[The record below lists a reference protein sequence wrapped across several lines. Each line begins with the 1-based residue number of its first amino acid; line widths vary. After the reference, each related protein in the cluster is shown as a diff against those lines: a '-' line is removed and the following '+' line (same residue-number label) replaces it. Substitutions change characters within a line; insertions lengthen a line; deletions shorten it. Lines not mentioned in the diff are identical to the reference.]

1 MCEIFSRE
9 KISPEFFSLRYLEVK
24 IHLTYTYTRH
34 KNTCYWKIFCY
45 PPIGLCL
52 EFAAVMGLANNLPED
67 GIELHE
73 PKMKKMIFIICNV
86 ANWFFKNLPWP
97 SPITHFI
104 SLIHIY
110 TPWNRFPIF
119 SSVVEKPLAR
129 NELMEWLLK
138 LHRTSIPFLSF
149 CKDIYWSLLL
159 CVTVLTLKV
168 SV

>member
-1 MCEIFSRE
+1 MQNFFSRKNFARIFFA
-9 KISPEFFSLRYLEVK
+9 KISGNENPPWVYLHK
-24 IHLTYTYTRH
+24 TYKH
-34 KNTCYWKIFCY
+34 CYWKTFCY

-73 PKMKKMIFIICNV
+73 SKMKKMIFINV

-119 SSVVEKPLAR
+119 FMSCRETIGTKWINGMATEAAS
-129 NELMEWLLK
+129 
-138 LHRTSIPFLSF
+138 H
-149 CKDIYWSLLL
+149 
-159 CVTVLTLKV
+159 
-168 SV
+168 